1 MMPKK
6 GKSWFVSKVQELI
19 RKAGLK
25 GECRHLSLMNNATST
40 AKLNDKL
47 RTQNSIDVAASS
59 SKRQSNKKNSNQQG
73 SK

>member
-19 RKAGLK
+19 RKTGLK
-25 GECRHLSLMNNATST
+25 GEYRHLSLMNNATSR
-40 AKLNDKL
+40 ANLNDKL
-47 RTQNSIDVAASS
+47 RTQNSIVVATSS
-59 SKRQSNKKNSNQQG
+59 SKRQSNKKDSNQQG